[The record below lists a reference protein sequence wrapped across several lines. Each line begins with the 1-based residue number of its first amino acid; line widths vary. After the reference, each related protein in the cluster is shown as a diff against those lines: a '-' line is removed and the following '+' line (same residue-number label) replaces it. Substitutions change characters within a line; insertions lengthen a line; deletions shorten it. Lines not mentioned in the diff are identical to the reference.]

1 MSFDTAARRQA
12 KVAFDALAD
21 RLVKDLTTLA
31 QDEAQAA
38 ATRARE
44 DAERTAEATLAAA
57 RTESQTLLAAAQAT
71 NAGLLQTV
79 EETREEVRALG
90 KRVEQAKQ
98 ENQQLV
104 QARDEAGK
112 KLDVETRRANE
123 VAAHLDKQTRRV
135 SELASQLDGE
145 KKRAGELV
153 SQVDAEKKRAGGLA
167 SELEAEKKR
176 ASQLGSKVDT
186 ETRRATELTAQ
197 FEGETRRA
205 AELASRLDAETK
217 RATELSSRLDG
228 ERRRTSDLAS
238 QLDDETRRAKEI
250 SEQLEGET
258 RRSRDLVKSLE
269 GARQH
274 LDVLVDR
281 VGAALSTIDRA
292 TSPAEILETLL
303 EPLSR
308 DFGVVAVFL
317 VSPTSL
323 NGWRDVGL
331 GPATDI
337 TKLVV
342 ARDSDS
348 LMTRATAERK
358 RLFVS
363 AGTSPKPLV
372 GLLGNPVARVA
383 AMPVLAG
390 EHVVAIVYGE
400 DKDPSAPMTLGAGG
414 RITEM
419 LIDHANLRLTVK
431 RPPAA
436 NAATPARYS
445 QARQA
450 PRVKSRDG
458 LDLTV
463 DGAQSALVDVSSMG
477 AQILSP
483 VAMKPNRTLR
493 MLLRA
498 GEQALACKARV
509 IWARFEQPRGA
520 VAARYRVGVKF
531 TEVEEGAVDDFL
543 ARQGLEPVTQ

>member
-21 RLVKDLTTLA
+21 RLVKELAALA

-38 ATRARE
+38 ANRARE
-44 DAERTAEATLAAA
+44 EAERTAEAALAAA
-57 RTESQTLLAAAQAT
+57 RTESETRLAAAHAT

-79 EETREEVRALG
+79 EATREEVSALG
-90 KRVEQAKQ
+90 KRLDQAKH

-104 QARDEAGK
+104 QTRDEAGK
-112 KLDVETRRANE
+112 RLDVETRRANE
-123 VAAHLDKQTRRV
+123 VAAHLDSQTRRA

-145 KKRAGELV
+145 KKRAGELA
-153 SQVDAEKKRAGGLA
+153 SRFDGEKKRAGGLA
-167 SELEAEKKR
+167 VELEAEKKR
-176 ASQLGSKVDT
+176 ASQLASKMDM
-186 ETRRATELTAQ
+186 ETRRASELTAQ

-205 AELASRLDAETK
+205 AELASRFDAETK

-250 SEQLEGET
+250 GEQLEGET
-258 RRSRDLVKSLE
+258 RRSRDLGKSLE

-323 NGWRDVGL
+323 NGWREVGL

-337 TKLVV
+337 TKVVV
-342 ARDSDS
+342 ARDGDS
-348 LMTRATAERK
+348 LMTRAAAERK
-358 RLFVS
+358 RLFV
-363 AGTSPKPLV
+363 AATSQKPLV
-372 GLLGNPVARVA
+372 GLLGNPVARVS

-390 EHVVAIVYGE
+390 EHVVAIVYAE
-400 DKDPSAPMTLGAGG
+400 DADPSAPPALGAGG

-431 RPPAA
+431 RPPAP
-436 NAATPARYS
+436 NAAAPVRYS

-450 PRVKSRDG
+450 PRVKSKDG

-498 GEQALACKARV
+498 GEQALTCKARV

-531 TEVEEGAVDDFL
+531 TEIEEGAVDDFL
-543 ARQGLEPVTQ
+543 ARQGLEPVK